1 MEERMMRRVAD
12 SAVIQTQLVLNSH
25 LNGAGRLF
33 GGQLMEWID
42 VVATVVARRHAHC
55 NPTTAS
61 VDNLQFKEAVHLNNT
76 LIIEGKLTYVGR
88 TSMEV
93 RVDTFVE
100 SLSGARKLVNTA
112 YVVMVA
118 LDENEHPMEVPGL
131 LVETDEEKAHK
142 AQVMEKC
149 LHDACEVPLD
159 IMRACCEAI
168 DLHEQFAAKG
178 TAIAIS
184 DVGCGVIC
192 CKAALKAASLNVFI
206 NTGSMKE
213 LDHAAACNL
222 EARKMLDTYC
232 AKADEIFADV
242 EKRFS

>member
-1 MEERMMRRVAD
+1 MSQAMDLSCRE
-12 SAVIQTQLVLNSH
+12 
-25 LNGAGRLF
+25 F
-33 GGQLMEWID
+33 ID
-42 VVATVVARRHAHC
+42 VLASKAPAPGGGGAAAFVGAIGMALGNMVGSLTVGKPKYADV
-55 NPTTAS
+55 
-61 VDNLQFKEAVHLNNT
+61 EAD
-76 LIIEGKLTYVGR
+76 IIELKKQADALQDRLLALVAADA
-88 TSMEV
+88 EA
-93 RVDTFVE
+93 FE
-100 SLSGARKLVNTA
+100 PLSRA
-112 YVVMVA
+112 Y
-118 LDENEHPMEVPGL
+118 GL
-131 LVETDEEKAHK
+131 PKETDEEKAHK

>member
-1 MEERMMRRVAD
+1 MSQAMDLSCRE
-12 SAVIQTQLVLNSH
+12 
-25 LNGAGRLF
+25 F
-33 GGQLMEWID
+33 ID
-42 VVATVVARRHAHC
+42 VLASKAPAPGGGGAAAFVGAIGMALGNMVGSLTVGKPKYADV
-55 NPTTAS
+55 
-61 VDNLQFKEAVHLNNT
+61 EAD
-76 LIIEGKLTYVGR
+76 IIELKEQADALQDRLLALVAADA
-88 TSMEV
+88 EA
-93 RVDTFVE
+93 FE
-100 SLSGARKLVNTA
+100 PLSRA
-112 YVVMVA
+112 Y
-118 LDENEHPMEVPGL
+118 GL
-131 LVETDEEKAHK
+131 PKETDEEKAHK